1 MKRLLRLVLIVPPLL
16 LLLLL
21 LLLAL
26 FAGSTSKTEVYL
38 EAVAECLRQNRQS
51 VTLSLWPT
59 DYAMTMPLA
68 LALIV
73 RGTAGLAFLV
83 GGLLV
88 WFRVRRQS
96 RAADENIRLLEE
108 QIRALRA
115 QPPSNPALP
124 PPTA

>member
-1 MKRLLRLVLIVPPLL
+1 MKRILRLILIVPP
-16 LLLLL
+16 L

-26 FAGSTSKTEVYL
+26 FAGS
-38 EAVAECLRQNRQS
+38 NRQS

-59 DYAMTMPLA
+59 DYAVTMPLA
-68 LALIV
+68 LIV
-73 RGTAGLAFLV
+73 LGTAGLAFLV

-88 WFRVRRQS
+88 WFGAFRVRRQS
-96 RAADENIRLLEE
+96 RRADENIRLLEE